1 MNTQSRTQLK
11 AIKGYATEEN
21 VVFLT
26 GDKVEVL
33 GVEEG
38 WIDLIGIDGWCNG
51 IEMSFT
57 PKIVAECF
65 LVYYSSN

>member
-1 MNTQSRTQLK
+1 MSIILK

-33 GVEEG
+33 GNEEG
-38 WIDLIGIDGWCNG
+38 LVDLIGIDGWCKG
-51 IEMSFT
+51 IEMNFN
-57 PKIVAECF
+57 PKVVAECF
-65 LVYYSSN
+65 LVYSTN

>member
-1 MNTQSRTQLK
+1 MSIILK

-33 GVEEG
+33 GNEEG
-38 WIDLIGIDGWCNG
+38 LVDLIGIDGWCNG
-51 IEMSFT
+51 IEMSFN
-57 PKIVAECF
+57 PKVVAECF
-65 LVYYSSN
+65 LVYSTN

>member
-1 MNTQSRTQLK
+1 MSIILK

-26 GDKVEVL
+26 GDKVKVL

-38 WIDLIGIDGWCNG
+38 LVDLIGVDGWCNG
-51 IEMSFT
+51 MKMDFS
-57 PKIVAECF
+57 PKVVAECF
-65 LVYYSSN
+65 LVYSS